1 MACRAAARGRSSLQQ
16 QMQQMQQ
23 VVMMQQQQSGEV
35 ASSWDGLPSARAS
48 GGKFG
53 EASPGMF
60 HRGFIR
66 RRPLYL
72 CGRCHANHSCPSGLS
87 SSSKG
92 GSPPAS
98 PLMASSARREV
109 HDAAVP
115 VCVETNAGMA
125 RYE

>member
-1 MACRAAARGRSSLQQ
+1 
-16 QMQQMQQ
+16 MQQ
-23 VVMMQQQQSGEV
+23 VQQMVMMQQQQSGEV

-48 GGKFG
+48 GDKFG
-53 EASPGMF
+53 EACTECFRNLSL
-60 HRGFIR
+60 
-66 RRPLYL
+66 LYR
-72 CGRCHANHSCPSGLS
+72 CGRRHANHSCPSGLS